1 MQDPIQG
8 LQKVNRRELKRRKA
22 ALKAQSERKVGEIY
36 VASQFKLT
44 VMRFRRNK
52 LARVGFVALCL
63 IYFIAIFANFL
74 VPYGAQEY
82 NPKITNMSPRGMHWI
97 DADGNFS
104 WRPFV
109 YEITQDYDPVTFAP
123 IHVEDTTSKAYVSLF
138 VKGSPYKLL
147 GLIPCDVHLFGVE
160 QMPEMAGKAFGIYLF
175 GTDQAGRDL
184 FSRTLIGSQIS
195 ATVCLVGVLLGVC
208 AGFFGGWVD
217 TLVSRLIDILLA
229 FPSLLLAITV
239 VAILGSGTENT
250 AIAIAIFSIPSIARM
265 VRGIVMSNKDAEY
278 IQACRVMGASNARM
292 IFTHIIPNAISQII
306 VNITLNLGT
315 AILTASSLSFLGLG
329 VQPPAPEWGAMLSTG
344 RDVIRA
350 YPLAVLIPG
359 IAITL
364 VVMSFSLVG
373 DGLRD
378 ALDPKALER

>member
-1 MQDPIQG
+1 MFKTVLRRFARRKVSVLGAVILLFFLLVALFGPMFCTQDP
-8 LQKVNRRELKRRKA
+8 L
-22 ALKAQSERKVGEIY
+22 AQDLVHKYQQPSSE
-36 VASQFKLT
+36 
-44 VMRFRRNK
+44 
-52 LARVGFVALCL
+52 
-63 IYFIAIFANFL
+63 
-74 VPYGAQEY
+74 
-82 NPKITNMSPRGMHWI
+82 HW
-97 DADGNFS
+97 
-104 WRPFV
+104 
-109 YEITQDYDPVTFAP
+109 
-123 IHVEDTTSKAYVSLF
+123 
-138 VKGSPYKLL
+138 
-147 GLIPCDVHLFGVE
+147 
-160 QMPEMAGKAFGIYLF
+160 F
-175 GTDQAGRDL
+175 GTDNLGRDTFTRMVYGARVSL
-184 FSRTLIGSQIS
+184 SIS
-195 ATVCLVGVLLGVC
+195 FAGVMSGCLVGVLLGVC

-265 VRGIVMSNKDAEY
+265 VRGIVMSHKDAEY

-378 ALDPKALER
+378 ALDPKLKNS

>member
-1 MQDPIQG
+1 MFKTVLRRFARRKVSVLGAVILLFFLLVALFGPMFCTQDP
-8 LQKVNRRELKRRKA
+8 L
-22 ALKAQSERKVGEIY
+22 AQDLVHKYQQPSSE
-36 VASQFKLT
+36 
-44 VMRFRRNK
+44 
-52 LARVGFVALCL
+52 
-63 IYFIAIFANFL
+63 
-74 VPYGAQEY
+74 
-82 NPKITNMSPRGMHWI
+82 HW
-97 DADGNFS
+97 
-104 WRPFV
+104 
-109 YEITQDYDPVTFAP
+109 
-123 IHVEDTTSKAYVSLF
+123 
-138 VKGSPYKLL
+138 
-147 GLIPCDVHLFGVE
+147 
-160 QMPEMAGKAFGIYLF
+160 F
-175 GTDQAGRDL
+175 GTDNLGRDTFTRMVYGARVSL
-184 FSRTLIGSQIS
+184 SIS
-195 ATVCLVGVLLGVC
+195 FAGVMSGCLVGVLLGVC

-378 ALDPKALER
+378 ALDPNLKNS

>member
-1 MQDPIQG
+1 MFKTVLRRFARRKVSVLGAVILLFFLLVALFGPMFCTQDP
-8 LQKVNRRELKRRKA
+8 L
-22 ALKAQSERKVGEIY
+22 AQDLVHKYQQPSSE
-36 VASQFKLT
+36 
-44 VMRFRRNK
+44 
-52 LARVGFVALCL
+52 
-63 IYFIAIFANFL
+63 
-74 VPYGAQEY
+74 
-82 NPKITNMSPRGMHWI
+82 HW
-97 DADGNFS
+97 
-104 WRPFV
+104 
-109 YEITQDYDPVTFAP
+109 
-123 IHVEDTTSKAYVSLF
+123 
-138 VKGSPYKLL
+138 
-147 GLIPCDVHLFGVE
+147 
-160 QMPEMAGKAFGIYLF
+160 F
-175 GTDQAGRDL
+175 GTDNLGRDTFTRMVYGARVSL
-184 FSRTLIGSQIS
+184 SIS
-195 ATVCLVGVLLGVC
+195 FAGVMSGCLVGVLLGVC

-265 VRGIVMSNKDAEY
+265 VRGIVVSNKDAEY

-378 ALDPKALER
+378 ALDPKLKNS

>member
-1 MQDPIQG
+1 MFKTVLRRFARRKVSVLGAIVLLFFLLVALFGPMFCTQDP
-8 LQKVNRRELKRRKA
+8 L
-22 ALKAQSERKVGEIY
+22 AQDLVHKYQQPSSE
-36 VASQFKLT
+36 
-44 VMRFRRNK
+44 
-52 LARVGFVALCL
+52 
-63 IYFIAIFANFL
+63 
-74 VPYGAQEY
+74 
-82 NPKITNMSPRGMHWI
+82 HW
-97 DADGNFS
+97 
-104 WRPFV
+104 
-109 YEITQDYDPVTFAP
+109 
-123 IHVEDTTSKAYVSLF
+123 
-138 VKGSPYKLL
+138 
-147 GLIPCDVHLFGVE
+147 
-160 QMPEMAGKAFGIYLF
+160 F
-175 GTDQAGRDL
+175 GTDNLGRDTFTRMVYGARVSL
-184 FSRTLIGSQIS
+184 SIS
-195 ATVCLVGVLLGVC
+195 FAGVMSGCLVGVLLGVC

-378 ALDPKALER
+378 ALDPKLKNS

>member
-1 MQDPIQG
+1 MFKTVLRRFARRKVSVLGAVILLFFLLVALFGPMFCTQDP
-8 LQKVNRRELKRRKA
+8 L
-22 ALKAQSERKVGEIY
+22 AQDLVHKYQQPSSE
-36 VASQFKLT
+36 
-44 VMRFRRNK
+44 
-52 LARVGFVALCL
+52 
-63 IYFIAIFANFL
+63 
-74 VPYGAQEY
+74 
-82 NPKITNMSPRGMHWI
+82 HW
-97 DADGNFS
+97 
-104 WRPFV
+104 
-109 YEITQDYDPVTFAP
+109 
-123 IHVEDTTSKAYVSLF
+123 
-138 VKGSPYKLL
+138 
-147 GLIPCDVHLFGVE
+147 
-160 QMPEMAGKAFGIYLF
+160 F
-175 GTDQAGRDL
+175 GTDNLGRDTFTRMVYGARVSL
-184 FSRTLIGSQIS
+184 SIS
-195 ATVCLVGVLLGVC
+195 FAGVMSGCLVGVLLGVC
-208 AGFFGGWVD
+208 AGFFGSWVD

-378 ALDPKALER
+378 ALDPHLKS

>member
-1 MQDPIQG
+1 MFKTVLRRFVRRKVSVLGAVILLFFLLVALFGPMFCTQDP
-8 LQKVNRRELKRRKA
+8 L
-22 ALKAQSERKVGEIY
+22 AQDLVHKYQQPSSE
-36 VASQFKLT
+36 
-44 VMRFRRNK
+44 
-52 LARVGFVALCL
+52 
-63 IYFIAIFANFL
+63 
-74 VPYGAQEY
+74 
-82 NPKITNMSPRGMHWI
+82 HW
-97 DADGNFS
+97 
-104 WRPFV
+104 
-109 YEITQDYDPVTFAP
+109 
-123 IHVEDTTSKAYVSLF
+123 
-138 VKGSPYKLL
+138 
-147 GLIPCDVHLFGVE
+147 
-160 QMPEMAGKAFGIYLF
+160 F
-175 GTDQAGRDL
+175 GTDNLGRDTFTRMIYGARVSL
-184 FSRTLIGSQIS
+184 SIS
-195 ATVCLVGVLLGVC
+195 FAGVMSGCLVGVLLGVC

-292 IFTHIIPNAISQII
+292 IFTHIIPNAVSQII

-378 ALDPKALER
+378 ALDPKLKNS

>member
-1 MQDPIQG
+1 MFKTVLRRFVRRKVSVLGAVILLFFLLVALFGPMLCTQDP
-8 LQKVNRRELKRRKA
+8 L
-22 ALKAQSERKVGEIY
+22 AQD
-36 VASQFKLT
+36 
-44 VMRFRRNK
+44 
-52 LARVGFVALCL
+52 
-63 IYFIAIFANFL
+63 L
-74 VPYGAQEY
+74 VHKYQQPSAE
-82 NPKITNMSPRGMHWI
+82 HW
-97 DADGNFS
+97 
-104 WRPFV
+104 
-109 YEITQDYDPVTFAP
+109 
-123 IHVEDTTSKAYVSLF
+123 
-138 VKGSPYKLL
+138 
-147 GLIPCDVHLFGVE
+147 
-160 QMPEMAGKAFGIYLF
+160 F
-175 GTDQAGRDL
+175 GTDNLGRDTFTRMIYGARVSL
-184 FSRTLIGSQIS
+184 SIS
-195 ATVCLVGVLLGVC
+195 FAGVMSGCLVGVLLGVC

-292 IFTHIIPNAISQII
+292 IFTHIIPNAVSQII

-378 ALDPKALER
+378 ALDPKLKNS

>member
-1 MQDPIQG
+1 MFKTV
-8 LQKVNRRELKRRKA
+8 LRRFARRKVSVLGA
-22 ALKAQSERKVGEIY
+22 VILL
-36 VASQFKLT
+36 FFL
-44 VMRFRRNK
+44 
-52 LARVGFVALCL
+52 LVALFGPMFC
-63 IYFIAIFANFL
+63 
-74 VPYGAQEY
+74 
-82 NPKITNMSPRGMHWI
+82 
-97 DADGNFS
+97 
-104 WRPFV
+104 
-109 YEITQDYDPVTFAP
+109 TQD
-123 IHVEDTTSKAYVSLF
+123 
-138 VKGSPYKLL
+138 LL
-147 GLIPCDVHLFGVE
+147 AQDLVHKYQQPSSE
-160 QMPEMAGKAFGIYLF
+160 HWF
-175 GTDQAGRDL
+175 GTDNLGRDTFTRMIYGARVSL
-184 FSRTLIGSQIS
+184 SIS
-195 ATVCLVGVLLGVC
+195 FAGVMSGCLVGVLLGVC

-265 VRGIVMSNKDAEY
+265 VRGIVMANKDAEY

-292 IFTHIIPNAISQII
+292 IFTHIIPNAVSQII

-378 ALDPKALER
+378 ALDPKLKNS

>member
-1 MQDPIQG
+1 MFKTVLRRFARRKVSVLGAVILLFFLLVALFGPMFCTQDP
-8 LQKVNRRELKRRKA
+8 L
-22 ALKAQSERKVGEIY
+22 AQDLVHKYQQPSSE
-36 VASQFKLT
+36 
-44 VMRFRRNK
+44 
-52 LARVGFVALCL
+52 
-63 IYFIAIFANFL
+63 
-74 VPYGAQEY
+74 
-82 NPKITNMSPRGMHWI
+82 HW
-97 DADGNFS
+97 
-104 WRPFV
+104 
-109 YEITQDYDPVTFAP
+109 
-123 IHVEDTTSKAYVSLF
+123 
-138 VKGSPYKLL
+138 
-147 GLIPCDVHLFGVE
+147 
-160 QMPEMAGKAFGIYLF
+160 F
-175 GTDQAGRDL
+175 GTDNLGRDTFTRMIYGARVSL
-184 FSRTLIGSQIS
+184 SIS
-195 ATVCLVGVLLGVC
+195 FAGVMSGCLVGVLLGVC

-265 VRGIVMSNKDAEY
+265 VRGIVMANKDAEY
-278 IQACRVMGASNARM
+278 IQACRVIGASNARM
-292 IFTHIIPNAISQII
+292 IFTHIIPNAVSQII

-378 ALDPKALER
+378 ALDPKLKNS

>member
-1 MQDPIQG
+1 MFKTVLRRFARRKVSVLGAVILLFFLLVALFGPMFCTQDP
-8 LQKVNRRELKRRKA
+8 L
-22 ALKAQSERKVGEIY
+22 AQDLIHKYQQPSSE
-36 VASQFKLT
+36 
-44 VMRFRRNK
+44 
-52 LARVGFVALCL
+52 
-63 IYFIAIFANFL
+63 
-74 VPYGAQEY
+74 
-82 NPKITNMSPRGMHWI
+82 HW
-97 DADGNFS
+97 
-104 WRPFV
+104 
-109 YEITQDYDPVTFAP
+109 
-123 IHVEDTTSKAYVSLF
+123 
-138 VKGSPYKLL
+138 
-147 GLIPCDVHLFGVE
+147 
-160 QMPEMAGKAFGIYLF
+160 F
-175 GTDQAGRDL
+175 GTDNLGRDTFTRMVYGARVSL
-184 FSRTLIGSQIS
+184 SIS
-195 ATVCLVGVLLGVC
+195 FAGVMSGCLVGVLLGVC

-217 TLVSRLIDILLA
+217 TLVSRLVDILLA

-329 VQPPAPEWGAMLSTG
+329 VQPPAPEWGSMLSTG

-378 ALDPKALER
+378 ALDPKLKNS

>member
-1 MQDPIQG
+1 MFKTVLRRFARRKVSVLGAVILLFFLLVALFGPMFCTQDP
-8 LQKVNRRELKRRKA
+8 L
-22 ALKAQSERKVGEIY
+22 AQDLVHKYQQPSSE
-36 VASQFKLT
+36 
-44 VMRFRRNK
+44 
-52 LARVGFVALCL
+52 
-63 IYFIAIFANFL
+63 
-74 VPYGAQEY
+74 
-82 NPKITNMSPRGMHWI
+82 HW
-97 DADGNFS
+97 
-104 WRPFV
+104 
-109 YEITQDYDPVTFAP
+109 
-123 IHVEDTTSKAYVSLF
+123 
-138 VKGSPYKLL
+138 
-147 GLIPCDVHLFGVE
+147 
-160 QMPEMAGKAFGIYLF
+160 F
-175 GTDQAGRDL
+175 GTDNLGRDTFTRMVYGARVSL
-184 FSRTLIGSQIS
+184 SIS
-195 ATVCLVGVLLGVC
+195 FAGVMSGCLVGVLLGVC

-292 IFTHIIPNAISQII
+292 IFTHIIPNAVSQII

-378 ALDPKALER
+378 ALDPKLKNS